1 MRVWRSQ
8 NLPHPFG
15 PSRPPLDTCHP
26 PWRRHPQNLTCSAL
40 EPAQW
45 WSNSYMRPLGVR
57 SAPKVHLR
65 AVLDLI
71 RWLCSP
77 RLALSLSAK
86 LPPPRSLAG
95 NLSSKAF
102 SSLTRE
108 QTCPKFCVLI
118 VNHRYPLPCTLA
130 LRKKI
135 WCSVQAPETSSPLP
149 QPARLGAGRDQ
160 C

>member
-1 MRVWRSQ
+1 MGYRFGINKKGNVFSRLLFIFCIKSTFFLSNVSFRLDSFGGMVRVWRSQ

-77 RLALSLSAK
+77 RLALSLICQTSA
-86 LPPPRSLAG
+86 PEESG
-95 NLSSKAF
+95 
-102 SSLTRE
+102 
-108 QTCPKFCVLI
+108 
-118 VNHRYPLPCTLA
+118 
-130 LRKKI
+130 RKSELQ
-135 WCSVQAPETSSPLP
+135 SVQ
-149 QPARLGAGRDQ
+149 QPDT
-160 C
+160 